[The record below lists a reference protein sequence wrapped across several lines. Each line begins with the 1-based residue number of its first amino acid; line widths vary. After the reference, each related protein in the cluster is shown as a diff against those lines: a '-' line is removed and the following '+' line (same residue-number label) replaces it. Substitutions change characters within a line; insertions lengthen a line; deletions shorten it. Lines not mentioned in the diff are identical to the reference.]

1 MKIEG
6 VTSKN
11 IVRELNSFLSSI
23 AQDGED
29 GKD

>member
-1 MKIEG
+1 MKIER

-11 IVRELNSFLSSI
+11 FVRELNSFLSPI